1 MEHSINQNPN
11 RQLNGQLLCVLAM
24 VLVGSTVPV
33 SKLIGQTMDPFVA
46 TVLRHGAA
54 LPVLLIGLSLKSTA
68 WPKLCR
74 HDQLLLLMQA
84 AAGSVGYTVLLIF
97 GVQMA
102 SAADASVVTGTLP
115 AVAAL
120 LSFVFLGER
129 PKLRTL
135 ASIGLATMGVV
146 LLALANPDASTA
158 IPLERRFL
166 GMSLVLGA
174 VACEAVFIL
183 GQGRLKAALTPLQM
197 SVAMSA
203 GGLVLCAVP
212 AAVRWPVDG
221 VVWNSTAMA
230 GVLYYA
236 WVGTVGGF
244 VLWYAGAARTSASG
258 ASVATAFLPLS
269 AFALSAWWLAEPIH
283 LLQWL
288 AMGFVL
294 IALALP
300 LLRAKPAA
308 VSSRINRTKA

>member
-1 MEHSINQNPN
+1 MEQTIRDHPKEQ
-11 RQLNGQLLCVLAM
+11 RNGQLLCVLAM
-24 VLVGSTVPV
+24 VLVGSTVPA

-46 TVLRHGAA
+46 TALRHAAA
-54 LPVLLIGLSLKSTA
+54 LPVLLIGLLWQTTA
-68 WPKLCR
+68 WPRLCR
-74 HDQLLLLMQA
+74 HDQTVLLLQA
-84 AAGSVGYTVLLIF
+84 AAGSVGYTVLLIL

-120 LSFVFLGER
+120 LSFMFLGER
-129 PKLRTL
+129 PRLRTV
-135 ASIGLATMGVV
+135 ASIGLATLGVV
-146 LLALANPDASTA
+146 LLALANPDAGTA
-158 IPLERRFL
+158 VPSEHRFL

-183 GQGRLKAALTPLQM
+183 GQGRLKIVLTPLQM
-197 SVAMSA
+197 SILMSA

-212 AAVRWPVDG
+212 AAVRWPEGG
-221 VVWNSTAMA
+221 VLWQSTAMV

-244 VLWYAGAARTSASG
+244 VLWYAGAARISAAG
-258 ASVATAFLPLS
+258 AALATAFLPLS

-283 LLQWL
+283 SMQWL

-294 IALALP
+294 VAMAMP
-300 LLRAKPAA
+300 LLRGKQPH
-308 VSSRINRTKA
+308 VR

>member
-1 MEHSINQNPN
+1 MEQTIRDHPKEQ
-11 RQLNGQLLCVLAM
+11 RNGQLLCVLAM
-24 VLVGSTVPV
+24 VLVGSTVPA

-46 TVLRHGAA
+46 TALRHAAA
-54 LPVLLIGLSLKSTA
+54 LPVLLIGLLWQSTA
-68 WPKLCR
+68 WPRLCR
-74 HDQLLLLMQA
+74 HDQIVLLLQA
-84 AAGSVGYTVLLIF
+84 AAGSVGYTVLLIL

-129 PKLRTL
+129 PRLRTV
-135 ASIGLATMGVV
+135 ASIGLATLGVV
-146 LLALANPDASTA
+146 LLALASPDAGTA
-158 IPLERRFL
+158 VPSEHRFL

-183 GQGRLKAALTPLQM
+183 GQGRLKSALTPLQM
-197 SVAMSA
+197 SILMSA

-212 AAVRWPVDG
+212 AAVRWPEGG
-221 VVWNSTAMA
+221 VFWQSTAMA

-244 VLWYAGAARTSASG
+244 VLWYAGAARISAAG
-258 ASVATAFLPLS
+258 AALATAFLPLS

-283 LLQWL
+283 SMQWL

-294 IALALP
+294 LAMALP
-300 LLRAKPAA
+300 LLRRKHLH
-308 VSSRINRTKA
+308 VR

>member
-1 MEHSINQNPN
+1 MEQTIRDHPKEQ
-11 RQLNGQLLCVLAM
+11 RNGQLLCVLAM
-24 VLVGSTVPV
+24 VLVGSTVPA

-46 TVLRHGAA
+46 TALRHAAA
-54 LPVLLIGLSLKSTA
+54 LPVLLIGLLWQSTA
-68 WPKLCR
+68 WPRLCR
-74 HDQLLLLMQA
+74 HDQIVLLLQA
-84 AAGSVGYTVLLIF
+84 AAGSVGYTVLLIL

-129 PKLRTL
+129 PRLRTV
-135 ASIGLATMGVV
+135 ASIGLATLGVV
-146 LLALANPDASTA
+146 LLALANPDTGTA
-158 IPLERRFL
+158 VPSEHRFL

-183 GQGRLKAALTPLQM
+183 GQGRLKSALTPLQM
-197 SVAMSA
+197 SILMSA

-212 AAVRWPVDG
+212 AAVRWPEGG
-221 VVWNSTAMA
+221 VFWQSTAMA

-244 VLWYAGAARTSASG
+244 VLWYAGAARTSAAG
-258 ASVATAFLPLS
+258 AALATAFLPLS

-283 LLQWL
+283 SMQWL

-294 IALALP
+294 LAMALP
-300 LLRAKPAA
+300 LLRRKHLH
-308 VSSRINRTKA
+308 VR